1 MGDFPLE
8 VLSGCRPTWWSG
20 WVTWVGLCYLGNL
33 VRPVAEDCGE
43 LLVLLCLAGVGD
55 REPIEVVE
63 GSEKCPGLRSCL
75 QGG

>member
-1 MGDFPLE
+1 MGHLG
-8 VLSGCRPTWWSG
+8 L
-20 WVTWVGLCYLGNL
+20 WVGLCYL
-33 VRPVAEDCGE
+33 VEPVAEDCGE

-63 GSEKCPGLRSCL
+63 GLEKCPGLRSRL